1 MGTMPLFRPNTGIK
15 TKDWSLKYTPKT
27 AVAVVVKEMRILF
40 MPNTIT
46 DPMDCMMMEG
56 MPTL

>member
-1 MGTMPLFRPNTGIK
+1 MPLFRPNTGIK
-15 TKDWSLKYTPKT
+15 MKDWSLKYTPKT